1 MRRTN
6 PHRKLADKR
15 TRRRLL
21 ARLPDLREVL
31 RGSLVTRYRRCG
43 RPRCHCAAA
52 RDPRHGPAYYLMVT
66 TAPGTTVQVYVPKEL
81 KPEVEAWIDNFRRAR
96 QTLEAISAI
105 NRELLKQGR
114 LFGGG

>member
-43 RPRCHCAAA
+43 RPSCHCAAA
-52 RDPRHGPAYYLMVT
+52 RDPGHGPAYYLMVT